1 MKHPKSCCA
10 VMSKDV
16 HGSARHC
23 KACRRSG
30 KSVLVSLRGVVQL
43 VRTPAR
49 HAGGRRFESCRPA
62 IFPRE
67 DSIPATWLVLSTGE
81 QTPETP
87 HHSSSRKRWKDCRR
101 HLRREFLEHTHGPRD
116 VTIANGDHPEMED
129 GEVPSRHDLDEP
141 PVAQQLRL
149 HQRRKVANA
158 GARQQRG
165 RKASVVVHREERPE
179 RQCLLF
185 LSVRLSEVPAILG
198 RPKRERE

>member
-1 MKHPKSCCA
+1 
-10 VMSKDV
+10 MSRMPPCQV
-16 HGSARHC
+16 EGRARHC
-23 KACRRSG
+23 KTLQACGRSG
-30 KSVLVSLRGVVQL
+30 KAFLVSFEGIVQL
-43 VRTPAR
+43 VRTPAC
-49 HAGGRRFESCRPA
+49 HAGGRRFESRRPA

-87 HHSSSRKRWKDCRR
+87 HASSRKGWEERRR
-101 HLRREFLEHTHGPRD
+101 HLRREFLEYTHGPRD
-116 VTIANGDHPEMED
+116 VTIAKMDHPEMED

-141 PVAQQLRL
+141 PVAQQFRL